1 MSRGG
6 GALVDPSGRRST
18 VPVMA
23 ARALARLLVAA
34 VVAVAVAGCAEPA
47 SLGGDARVRR
57 IEARVTAV
65 TDGDT
70 LRARATGSGRSYDVR
85 LIGIDTP
92 ETRRPGT
99 PVECGGPEAS
109 ANMER
114 LALADGRG
122 VAVTLTT
129 DASQD
134 TRDRYGRLLAHVT
147 RADDVDL
154 ARAQLRAGW
163 GEVYVYERA
172 FARLERFESA
182 ERAARAERLG
192 VWGACAGDF
201 HRPR

>member
-1 MSRGG
+1 
-6 GALVDPSGRRST
+6 
-18 VPVMA
+18 MA
-23 ARALARLLVAA
+23 ARALATLLVAP
-34 VVAVAVAGCAEPA
+34 VVAVAVAGCAEPG

-70 LRARATGSGRSYDVR
+70 LRAVATGSGRSYDVR

-99 PVECGGPEAS
+99 PVECGGPQAS
-109 ANMER
+109 ANMGR
-114 LALADGRG
+114 LAMSGGRG
-122 VAVTLTT
+122 VAVTLAT

-147 RADDVDL
+147 RADGLDL
-154 ARAQLRAGW
+154 ARSQLRGGW

-172 FARLERFESA
+172 FARLDSFKAA

>member
-1 MSRGG
+1 
-6 GALVDPSGRRST
+6 
-18 VPVMA
+18 MA
-23 ARALARLLVAA
+23 ARALATLLLGA
-34 VVAVAVAGCAEPA
+34 VGVAGCAEPG

-70 LRARATGSGRSYDVR
+70 LRAVATGSGRSYEVR

-99 PVECGGPEAS
+99 PVECGGPGAS
-109 ANMER
+109 ANMQR

-122 VAVTLTT
+122 VAVTLMT

-134 TRDRYGRLLAHVT
+134 TRDRYGRLLAYVT
-147 RADDVDL
+147 RRDGLDL
-154 ARAQLRAGW
+154 ARSQMRAGW
-163 GEVYVYERA
+163 GEVYVYDRA
-172 FARLERFESA
+172 FERLDAFEA
-182 ERAARAERLG
+182 DEEAARAHGRG